1 MPFSIDLLRKL
12 ETVDSELRDVLWSIL
27 DEVERSREE
36 SVTKTE
42 FRELRDIVKDLSITT
57 YALAEAQKRTEQKV
71 EELAEAQKRTE
82 QKVEE
87 LAGAQKEL
95 SEAQKRTEQKIEE
108 LAGAQKDLTE
118 AQKRTEQELRTLV
131 SEHKETRR
139 ILGGLSMT
147 VGYGLEDSAYPALP
161 ALLQRDFS
169 IVVQGRLTRTYV
181 QDKKGRDLE
190 VNIFG
195 NAVKDGNAVT
205 IIGESKSQLSKKEID
220 AFIRKRLKRFDGVF
234 QDIFPVLVT
243 HMISS
248 PDVETYAREQHIA
261 LYYSYDF

>member
-1 MPFSIDLLRKL
+1 MPFSINLMRKL
-12 ETVDSELRDVLWSIL
+12 ETVDTELRDVLWSIL
-27 DEVERSREE
+27 DEVERNREE
-36 SVTKTE
+36 SVTKSE

-57 YALAEAQKRTEQKV
+57 YALAEAQKRTEHNVEELAEAQKELAEAQKRTEHNV

-82 QKVEE
+82 RKVEE
-87 LAGAQKEL
+87 LA
-95 SEAQKRTEQKIEE
+95 
-108 LAGAQKDLTE
+108 D

-139 ILGGLSMT
+139 MLGGLSMT
-147 VGYGLEDSAYPALP
+147 VGYGLENSAYPALP

-169 IVVQGRLTRTYV
+169 VIVRGRLTRTYV
-181 QDKKGRDLE
+181 QDKQGHDLE

-195 NAVKDGNAVT
+195 KAMRDGKDIV

-234 QDIFPVLVT
+234 ADIFPVLIT

-248 PDVETYAREQHIA
+248 PDVETYAKEQNIA